1 MDSIHLPVLLEEVT
15 NMLVT
20 NTDGIYIDC
29 TIGFGGHSKSILE
42 QLDNGFLIGFDLD
55 PYALKKAKEKLILTG
70 KDNFSLYEKSY
81 KEFPSVLSKMGI
93 EKVDGFLFDLGISSY
108 QIDSGH
114 RGFSYSKDGPLNM
127 RFDGNEK
134 LSAKNYINNINENE
148 FTEILRIYGDI
159 ANPKKIAKNII
170 KNKHTM
176 NTTLDL
182 INAIPNYPNK
192 LYSKIF
198 QAIRIAVNQEIES
211 FKKALTI
218 APNYLKKNGR
228 IAVISFHSIED
239 RITKH
244 FFKNNRIIN
253 ERDYYDVNII
263 DNGISLNILTKK
275 PIIASDVE
283 IKNNKR
289 SRSAKLRVAERI

>member
-1 MDSIHLPVLLEEVT
+1 MNNIHVPVLLEEVT

-20 NTDGIYIDC
+20 ESDGIYIDC

-42 QLDNGFLIGFDLD
+42 QLGNGFLIGFDLD

-70 KDNFSLYEKSY
+70 KDNFSLHEKSY

-148 FTEILRIYGDI
+148 FAEILKIYGDV

-170 KNKHTM
+170 KNKYKM

-182 INAIPNYPNK
+182 INAIPDYPNK

-211 FKKALTI
+211 FKKALVI

-253 ERDYYDVNII
+253 ERDYYDLDII

-275 PIIASDVE
+275 PIMASDIE

>member
-1 MDSIHLPVLLEEVT
+1 MNNIHVPVLLEEVT

-20 NTDGIYIDC
+20 ESDGIYIDC

-42 QLDNGFLIGFDLD
+42 QIDNGFLIGFDLD

-70 KDNFSLYEKSY
+70 KDNFSLHEKSY

-114 RGFSYSKDGPLNM
+114 RGFSYLKDGPLNM
-127 RFDGNEK
+127 RFDSNEK
-134 LSAKNYINNINENE
+134 FSAKNFINNIDKNELA
-148 FTEILRIYGDI
+148 EILKIYGDVI
-159 ANPKKIAKNII
+159 NPKKIAEEII
-170 KNKHTM
+170 NKKDKM

-182 INAIPNYPNK
+182 INAIPNYSNK

-198 QAIRIAVNQEIES
+198 QAIRIAVNQEMES
-211 FKKALTI
+211 FKKALII
-218 APNYLKKNGR
+218 APQYLKTGGR

-244 FFKNNRIIN
+244 FFKNNRLIN
-253 ERDYYDVNII
+253 ERDYYDINII
-263 DNGISLNILTKK
+263 DNGISLNTLTKK
-275 PIIASDVE
+275 PITASEAELKV
-283 IKNNKR
+283 NKR
-289 SRSAKLRVAERI
+289 SRSAKLRIAERI